1 MLMFT
6 WQRHYQNQDF
16 RPIIGQNQHFPGH
29 HLATHFFQ
37 GFGCS
42 WYIYISLRQ
51 LPPRLVRVLLVFPI
65 YGKIKMFQTTN
76 QTIIT
81 IPEINGCF

>member
-6 WQRHYQNQDF
+6 WQCHYQNQDF

-42 WYIYISLRQ
+42 WYIYIFKATSA
-51 LPPRLVRVLLVFPI
+51 PPRA
-65 YGKIKMFQTTN
+65 GTTG
-76 QTIIT
+76 
-81 IPEINGCF
+81 IPNIWKNKNVPNHQPDNYYHP